1 MLDYQFVYIYI
12 YTYISLVYCEGSPNQ
27 PLKCQTQCDY
37 AVEHYRQSN
46 TLSL

>member
-1 MLDYQFVYIYI
+1 MLDYQFICIYI
-12 YTYISLVYCEGSPNQ
+12 HVYFIYCEGSPNQ